1 MSTEYQKLLAERDA
15 LEQKIK
21 EVRNAERAGVIER
34 IRKDVAD
41 FELTE
46 RDVFGGATRASVR
59 KGATVAAKYRDPQTG
74 ATWTGRG
81 KAPKWISD
89 KDRQQFLIDRSIQAQ
104 QEVA

>member
-1 MSTEYQKLLAERDA
+1 MNTEYQKLLAERDA

-41 FELTE
+41 FDLTE
-46 RDVFGGATRASVR
+46 RDVFGGAARASVR
-59 KGATVAAKYRDPQTG
+59 KGATVAVKYRDPATG